1 MESNLVAKS
10 FEKMYVSDPEAKAIF
25 ERGLSKVYEL
35 NFLMQMKLL
44 GITNMDF
51 DVIGQRLIRYSIS
64 VRYWRKSGS
73 IMAQYINYL

>member
-1 MESNLVAKS
+1 MESNLVTKS
-10 FEKMYVSDPEAKAIF
+10 FEKMYVSDPEVEAIF
-25 ERGLSKVYEL
+25 EKELSKVYEQ

-44 GITNMDF
+44 GITNMDL
-51 DVIGQRLIRYSIS
+51 DVIGQRLIRCSIS